1 MDASYEQGT
10 LLWYWFEYWF
20 VAFGM
25 FTTLLL
31 AVLVAVRS
39 TREPRDLLPSF
50 FMVAAVLAALPLTFI
65 RLGVDIASAN
75 HLAVGYMSLAGVLG
89 SIVVGIPQLIGIGC
103 VSDKKWKDKTSEEFK
118 MTETIC
124 DYFDGMINEVS
135 LATEECSRATLLAA
149 EKLPPILHLITTYP
163 DPRTR
168 GARRAKRDFERTL
181 KKYISG
187 SKLMQQ
193 LLVDLD
199 KGAENIRLRL
209 VPARTVTAE
218 IAKHRT
224 RVSTE
229 ISSVSAHRA
238 RARVY
243 FLHQSLDSMYSVLRQ
258 SRRSIVPAE

>member
-75 HLAVGYMSLAGVLG
+75 HLTVGYMSLAGVLG

-103 VSDKKWKDKTSEEFK
+103 VSDKKWKDRTSEEFK

-124 DYFDGMINEVS
+124 DYFDGMISEVS

-168 GARRAKRDFERTL
+168 GSRVPGSGVIRGRGSGERETTASSL
-181 KKYISG
+181 AGKEESSRKEDDG
-187 SKLMQQ
+187 GQGK
-193 LLVDLD
+193 DGPA
-199 KGAENIRLRL
+199 GA
-209 VPARTVTAE
+209 
-218 IAKHRT
+218 IAQGGNGR
-224 RVSTE
+224 
-229 ISSVSAHRA
+229 
-238 RARVY
+238 
-243 FLHQSLDSMYSVLRQ
+243 
-258 SRRSIVPAE
+258 